1 MRTGNSSF
9 VSCLFVALPTV
20 CSLKLWRS
28 FSFERR
34 KRKINENSRCN
45 SRRYLSTW
53 QSRTN
58 WKFFRSFCSTYWD
71 LQSSAWQTVKVI
83 HRAGPLKA
91 IALTSQCD
99 RCPLLRPTILWFPSN
114 LSCPSSEVFEFFW
127 APLKVCAIAPQSLL
141 RHLWRQIGPLVST
154 PCRSLFWCWVWDDP
168 RGQETEQIE
177 NLVDPASRSRLFGD
191 GKTNT
196 VDERTQSS
204 SSSIIHSPAFQL
216 FSSEGQSGREDSSI
230 IVICAERFSNPQN
243 PPLLSRL
250 WLRLKGVDVRKDKHV
265 TSV

>member
-9 VSCLFVALPTV
+9 VSCLFVSLPTV

-28 FSFERR
+28 FSPERR
-34 KRKINENSRCN
+34 KRKINENSWCN

-71 LQSSAWQTVKVI
+71 LQSSAWKTVKVI

-114 LSCPSSEVFEFFW
+114 LPCPSSEVFEFFW
-127 APLKVCAIAPQSLL
+127 APPSKSVRSPPISFAFMTSDRSACEYSLPVTL
-141 RHLWRQIGPLVST
+141 LMLGMG
-154 PCRSLFWCWVWDDP
+154 RSA
-168 RGQETEQIE
+168 RT
-177 NLVDPASRSRLFGD
+177 GD
-191 GKTNT
+191 GANR
-196 VDERTQSS
+196 EFGGSS
-204 SSSIIHSPAFQL
+204 
-216 FSSEGQSGREDSSI
+216 
-230 IVICAERFSNPQN
+230 
-243 PPLLSRL
+243 
-250 WLRLKGVDVRKDKHV
+250 
-265 TSV
+265 

>member
-99 RCPLLRPTILWFPSN
+99 RCPLLRSTILWFPSN
-114 LSCPSSEVFEFFW
+114 LPCPSSEVFEFFW
-127 APLKVCAIAPQSLL
+127 APPQSLCDRPQSLL

-154 PCRSLFWCWVWDDP
+154 PCRSLFWCWEWD
-168 RGQETEQIE
+168 
-177 NLVDPASRSRLFGD
+177 RSARTGD
-191 GKTNT
+191 GANR
-196 VDERTQSS
+196 EFGGSSYSFAALWWWENEHGRRTQSS

-243 PPLLSRL
+243 PPPLPSPSS
-250 WLRLKGVDVRKDKHV
+250 V
-265 TSV
+265 TS

>member
-9 VSCLFVALPTV
+9 VSCLFVSLPTV

-28 FSFERR
+28 FSPERR
-34 KRKINENSRCN
+34 KRKINENSWCN

-71 LQSSAWQTVKVI
+71 LQSSAWKTVKVI

-114 LSCPSSEVFEFFW
+114 LPCPSSEVFEFFW
-127 APLKVCAIAPQSLL
+127 APPQSLCDRPQSLL
-141 RHLWRQIGPLVST
+141 RLWRQIGPLVST
-154 PCRSLFWCWVWDDP
+154 ACRSLFWCWEWDDP

-196 VDERTQSS
+196 VDEHKAQAHQLYTPPHFNCFLPSRVF
-204 SSSIIHSPAFQL
+204 FQAKW
-216 FSSEGQSGREDSSI
+216 QIRYSSI
-230 IVICAERFSNPQN
+230 IVVCAERFSSPQS
-243 PPLLSRL
+243 PRFQFRL
-250 WLRLKGVDVRKDKHV
+250 NSVDGSEDKHV